1 MRRPNFRFTGL
12 AAWGVQRLSAVY
24 MLAFLIF
31 MLSLFACDP
40 VHDYAQWL
48 ARVGRPGTE
57 IALATF
63 FAALLSHMWVGLR
76 DVLLD
81 YAKPPALQRLLLA
94 AVAAGLAAMAI
105 SVIWIL
111 VSLPH

>member
-1 MRRPNFRFTGL
+1 MKPSGTRFTGL
-12 AAWGVQRLSAVY
+12 AAWWVQRLSAVY
-24 MLAFLIF
+24 MLAFVIF
-31 MLSLFACDP
+31 LLASFAFDP
-40 VHDYAQWL
+40 VHDYVQWQ
-48 ARVGRPGTE
+48 AWAGRLS
-57 IALATF
+57 IKVALATF

-94 AVAAGLAAMAI
+94 TVGGGLAAIAI

-111 VSLPH
+111 LSIPH

>member
-1 MRRPNFRFTGL
+1 MRHPAFRLTGL
-12 AAWGVQRLSAVY
+12 AAWWVQRLSAVY
-24 MLAFLIF
+24 MLAFLIC
-31 MLSLFACDP
+31 MLTVFAIDP

-48 ARVGRPGTE
+48 ARVGSPGTE

-94 AVAAGLAAMAI
+94 AVAAGLLAI
-105 SVIWIL
+105 TIWVIRIL
-111 VSLPH
+111 VSLPR